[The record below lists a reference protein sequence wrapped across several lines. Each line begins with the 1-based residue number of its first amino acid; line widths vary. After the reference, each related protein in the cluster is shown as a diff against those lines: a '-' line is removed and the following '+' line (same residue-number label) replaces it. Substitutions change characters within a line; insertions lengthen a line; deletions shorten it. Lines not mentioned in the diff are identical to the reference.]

1 MLLIVASFLM
11 FFFCLITPDVFV
23 PWLAG
28 GALLLLG
35 AGLWGLFAPPAKS
48 SLREIHCLRGT
59 PRRWGLFGEND
70 QEQINNISLGIIDLV
85 YPAHWQPY
93 IAQDLGQ
100 QTDIDIYLDR
110 HVVRQGRYLS
120 LHDEV
125 KNFPLQHWLR
135 STIIAAGSL
144 LVLFMLL
151 VSTTDNTMNY
161 PLVHTT
167 LAILIAGHGVDKRA
181 EEERRHL
188 EEAIARRNGTET
200 EWDVR

>member
-1 MLLIVASFLM
+1 
-11 FFFCLITPDVFV
+11 
-23 PWLAG
+23 
-28 GALLLLG
+28 
-35 AGLWGLFAPPAKS
+35 
-48 SLREIHCLRGT
+48 T

-144 LVLFMLL
+144 L
-151 VSTTDNTMNY
+151 
-161 PLVHTT
+161 
-167 LAILIAGHGVDKRA
+167 
-181 EEERRHL
+181 
-188 EEAIARRNGTET
+188 
-200 EWDVR
+200 

>member
-1 MLLIVASFLM
+1 M
-11 FFFCLITPDVFV
+11 
-23 PWLAG
+23 AG
-28 GALLLLG
+28 RRRVTAAGRRSVGAIR
-35 AGLWGLFAPPAKS
+35 APGKIL
-48 SLREIHCLRGT
+48 LREIHCLRGT

-151 VSTTDNTMNY
+151 FWI
-161 PLVHTT
+161 PLDMPLKFT
-167 LAILIAGHGVDKRA
+167 LMD
-181 EEERRHL
+181 ERRADH
-188 EEAIARRNGTET
+188 
-200 EWDVR
+200 